1 MGVLGP
7 AARVPVVPAPPRPLL
22 LTPLQVGAAEDGE
35 PLAFQTGNPEKTV
48 FPPDAPC
55 GLSLGGSAAAAWSL
69 EGFGSPLP
77 SLLCD
82 GRGWHLFL
90 LTSDNSEPYFP
101 KVAEEQYGPGGLPE
115 PQGVGGRALTGICCP
130 LPRPTPQLPRSQA
143 LAPSPLVAASVHL
156 LEENPSRGADA
167 RVPATG
173 PLCTEQACPLHVLL
187 WFGGPA
193 PVCSLTLV

>member
-1 MGVLGP
+1 MPFKLETQRKRCSHLMPRAASPWAGQRLRPGLWRDLGALCP
-7 AARVPVVPAPPRPLL
+7 
-22 LTPLQVGAAEDGE
+22 
-35 PLAFQTGNPEKTV
+35 
-48 FPPDAPC
+48 
-55 GLSLGGSAAAAWSL
+55 
-69 EGFGSPLP
+69 
-77 SLLCD
+77 LLCD

-101 KVAEEQYGPGGLPE
+101 KVAEEQCGPGGLPE
-115 PQGVGGRALTGICCP
+115 PQGVGGGAVTGICCP

-143 LAPSPLVAASVHL
+143 LAPSPLVAASAHL